1 MKFVD
6 KTERNV
12 TVSSID
18 SNHMFWII
26 FVDETINVFR
36 KYYNCL
42 IYYLGCIKLYFY
54 RMVMILYVNL

>member
-18 SNHMFWII
+18 SNHMFWIT
-26 FVDETINVFR
+26 FVDENKNVFR
-36 KYYNCL
+36 
-42 IYYLGCIKLYFY
+42 
-54 RMVMILYVNL
+54 